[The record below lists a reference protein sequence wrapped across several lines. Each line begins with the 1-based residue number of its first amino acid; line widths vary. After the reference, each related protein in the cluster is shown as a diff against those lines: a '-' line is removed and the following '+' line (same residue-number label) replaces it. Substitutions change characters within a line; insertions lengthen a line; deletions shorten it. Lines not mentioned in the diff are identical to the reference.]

1 MPSWVPVFG
10 GDTIAAPTIPEF
22 ASGGIFNTMGGGAG
36 LAVLHDNEMILN
48 PQQQKALFSGGGLGD
63 VNVYVNQTDASPYE
77 IGKEL
82 VWAMRVS
89 R

>member
-10 GDTIAAPTIPEF
+10 GDTIAAPQLPEF
-22 ASGGIFNTMGGGAG
+22 AKGGIFNTMGGGAG

>member
-1 MPSWVPVFG
+1 
-10 GDTIAAPTIPEF
+10 
-22 ASGGIFNTMGGGAG
+22 MGGGAG